1 MSVLEWMLIIEV
13 VSLIVL
19 GLFTFAALF
28 IARDNPDDP
37 IYIFC
42 KTFWRHFIYP
52 AEIPSVDGPKGIPLE
67 DVPEGSR
74 EIRAE
79 RERKFVEQSDED
91 AKYGRIKPGAD
102 GVVHSVN
109 LSVTV
114 IPHSSTDEVAGRSD
128 DGIAL
133 RVTAAAEEGAAN
145 KAVIQLIA
153 DALGLKPYQ
162 VTLTK
167 GHYQTRKG
175 VSITGMDQETLDSKL
190 EALEPVE

>member
-1 MSVLEWMLIIEV
+1 MSVLEWMLILEV
-13 VSLIVL
+13 VCLVVL
-19 GLFTFAALF
+19 GLFTFAATF
-28 IARDNPDDP
+28 IARENPDDP
-37 IYIFC
+37 IHIFC
-42 KTFWRHFIYP
+42 RTFWRHFISP
-52 AEIPSVDGPKGIPLE
+52 AESPSVDGGKGSPLE
-67 DVPEGSR
+67 DVPEGGR
-74 EIRAE
+74 EIRAD
-79 RERKFVEQSDED
+79 RERRFVEQSDDD

-109 LSVTV
+109 LNVFVTPHAADDGV
-114 IPHSSTDEVAGRSD
+114 IGPSD

-133 RVTAAAEEGAAN
+133 RVKAAAEEGAAN

-175 VSITGMDQETLDSKL
+175 VAITGMDADTLQERLA
-190 EALEPVE
+190 ALAPPE

>member
-1 MSVLEWMLIIEV
+1 MLILEV
-13 VSLIVL
+13 VALIVL

-37 IYIFC
+37 IYVFC

-52 AEIPSVDGPKGIPLE
+52 QPIPSVDGPKGIPLE
-67 DVPEGSR
+67 DVPEGGR

-109 LSVTV
+109 LAVYVTPHAANDSV
-114 IPHSSTDEVAGRSD
+114 IGRSE

-133 RVTAAAEEGAAN
+133 QVTAAAEEGAAN

-175 VSITGMDQETLDSKL
+175 VAITGMDAGTLEERLD
-190 EALEPVE
+190 ALPTPE